1 MTLLRKV
8 AARLDVSK
16 AFVPRMLKQQK
27 DAEPLQPG
35 KQGGGMKGELTGL
48 EAQLAVMVE
57 KYPDATL

>member
-1 MTLLRKV
+1 
-8 AARLDVSK
+8 
-16 AFVPRMLKQQK
+16 MLKQQK

-48 EAQLAVMVE
+48 QAQLTVLVE